1 MQSLGI
7 SHICPLRMEYGML
20 TLYVFLLL
28 GGTEEKCI
36 KPSGTKSNE
45 WWEPLDLSAGAACLA
60 PADFFPQP
68 NHYGSLKLSS

>member
-7 SHICPLRMEYGML
+7 SHIRPLRMQRGML

-28 GGTEEKCI
+28 GGTEEKSI
-36 KPSGTKSNE
+36 KPSGTKPNE
-45 WWEPLDLSAGAACLA
+45 QWEPLDLCAGAACLA
-60 PADFFPQP
+60 HADLFPQP